1 MTYSLSDLEIKI
13 FKLSSGEEVI
23 SLVSS
28 TEDDNYKL
36 EFPLEVHKQVQR
48 STHAFAFSDWQPLG
62 RQDLDVTLNKTHIIS
77 VAIAEDDVK
86 ERYIRMCLQLKNHYD
101 DIDEDE
107 AEDVSVSDEQLEEF
121 ATEIAKAKIYH

>member
-1 MTYSLSDLEIKI
+1 MTYSLNDIDIKV

-28 TEDDNYKL
+28 VDGDEYKL
-36 EFPLEVHKQVQR
+36 EFPLEVHKQVRQ

-62 RQDLDVTLNKTHIIS
+62 RPDLDVTLSKTHVIS
-77 VAIAEDDVK
+77 VAIAEDEVK

-107 AEDVSVSDEQLEEF
+107 DVSVSDDQLEEF
-121 ATEIAKAKIYH
+121 MTDVAKAKIYH

>member
-1 MTYSLSDLEIKI
+1 MTYNLNDIDIKV

-28 TEDDNYKL
+28 VDGDEYKL
-36 EFPLEVHKQVQR
+36 EFPLEVHKQVRQ

-62 RQDLDVTLNKTHIIS
+62 RPDLDVTLSKTHVIS
-77 VAIAEDDVK
+77 VAVAEDEVK

-101 DIDEDE
+101 DVDEDE
-107 AEDVSVSDEQLEEF
+107 NVSVSDDQLEEF
-121 ATEIAKAKIYH
+121 MTDVAKAKIYH

>member
-1 MTYSLSDLEIKI
+1 MTYNLNDIDIKV

-28 TEDDNYKL
+28 VDGDVYKL
-36 EFPLEVHKQVQR
+36 EFPLEVHKQVRQ

-62 RQDLDVTLNKTHIIS
+62 RPDLDVTLSKTHVIS
-77 VAIAEDDVK
+77 VAVAEDEVK

-101 DIDEDE
+101 DVDED
-107 AEDVSVSDEQLEEF
+107 EDVSVSDDQLEEF
-121 ATEIAKAKIYH
+121 MTDVAKAKIYH

>member
-1 MTYSLSDLEIKI
+1 MTYNLNDIDIKV

-28 TEDDNYKL
+28 VDGDEYKL
-36 EFPLEVHKQVQR
+36 EFPLEVHKQVRQ

-62 RQDLDVTLNKTHIIS
+62 RPDLDVTLSKTHVIS
-77 VAIAEDDVK
+77 VAIAEDEVK

-101 DIDEDE
+101 DVDED
-107 AEDVSVSDEQLEEF
+107 EDVSVSDDQLEEF
-121 ATEIAKAKIYH
+121 MTDVAKAKIYH

>member
-1 MTYSLSDLEIKI
+1 MTYSLNDIDIKV

-28 TEDDNYKL
+28 VDGDEYKL
-36 EFPLEVHKQVQR
+36 EFPLEVHKQVRQ

-62 RQDLDVTLNKTHIIS
+62 RPDLDVTLSKTHVIS
-77 VAIAEDDVK
+77 VAIAEDEVK

-101 DIDEDE
+101 DVDED
-107 AEDVSVSDEQLEEF
+107 EDVSVSDDQLEEF
-121 ATEIAKAKIYH
+121 MTDVAKAKIYH

>member
-1 MTYSLSDLEIKI
+1 MTYNLNDIDIKV

-28 TEDDNYKL
+28 VDGNEYKL
-36 EFPLEVHKQVQR
+36 EFPLEVHKQVRQ

-62 RQDLDVTLNKTHIIS
+62 RPDLDVTLSKTHVIS
-77 VAIAEDDVK
+77 VAVAEDEVK

-101 DIDEDE
+101 DVDED
-107 AEDVSVSDEQLEEF
+107 EDVSVSDDQLEEF
-121 ATEIAKAKIYH
+121 MTDVAKAKIYH

>member
-1 MTYSLSDLEIKI
+1 MTYSLNDIDIKV

-28 TEDDNYKL
+28 VDGDEYKL
-36 EFPLEVHKQVQR
+36 EFPLEVHKQVRQ

-62 RQDLDVTLNKTHIIS
+62 RPDLDVTLSKKHVIS
-77 VAIAEDDVK
+77 VAVAEDEVK

-101 DIDEDE
+101 DVDED
-107 AEDVSVSDEQLEEF
+107 EDVSVSDDQLEEF
-121 ATEIAKAKIYH
+121 MTDVAKAKIYH

>member
-1 MTYSLSDLEIKI
+1 MTYSLNDIDIKV

-28 TEDDNYKL
+28 VDGDEYKL
-36 EFPLEVHKQVQR
+36 EFPLEVHKQVRQ

-62 RQDLDVTLNKTHIIS
+62 RPDLDVTLSKTHVIS
-77 VAIAEDDVK
+77 VAVAEDEVK

-101 DIDEDE
+101 DVDED
-107 AEDVSVSDEQLEEF
+107 EDVSVSDDQLEEF
-121 ATEIAKAKIYH
+121 MTDVAKAKIYH

>member
-1 MTYSLSDLEIKI
+1 MTYSLNDIDIKV

-28 TEDDNYKL
+28 VDGDEYKL
-36 EFPLEVHKQVQR
+36 EFPLEVHKQVRQ

-62 RQDLDVTLNKTHIIS
+62 RPDLDVTLSKTHVIS
-77 VAIAEDDVK
+77 VAVAEDEVK

-101 DIDEDE
+101 DVEED
-107 AEDVSVSDEQLEEF
+107 EDVSVSDDQLEEF
-121 ATEIAKAKIYH
+121 MTDVAKAKIYH

>member
-1 MTYSLSDLEIKI
+1 MTYNLNDIDIKV

-28 TEDDNYKL
+28 VDGDEYKL
-36 EFPLEVHKQVQR
+36 EFPLEVHKQVRQ

-62 RQDLDVTLNKTHIIS
+62 RPDLDVTLSKTHVIS
-77 VAIAEDDVK
+77 VAVAEDEVK

-101 DIDEDE
+101 DVDED
-107 AEDVSVSDEQLEEF
+107 EDVSVSDDQLEEF
-121 ATEIAKAKIYH
+121 MTDVAKAKIYH

>member
-1 MTYSLSDLEIKI
+1 MTYNLNDIDIKV

-28 TEDDNYKL
+28 VDGDEYKL
-36 EFPLEVHKQVQR
+36 EFPLEVHKQVRQ

-62 RQDLDVTLNKTHIIS
+62 RPDLDVTLSKTHVIS
-77 VAIAEDDVK
+77 VAVAEDEVK

-101 DIDEDE
+101 DVDED
-107 AEDVSVSDEQLEEF
+107 EDVSVSDEQLEEF
-121 ATEIAKAKIYH
+121 MTDVAKAKIYH

>member
-1 MTYSLSDLEIKI
+1 MTYNLNDIDIKV

-28 TEDDNYKL
+28 VEGDEYKL
-36 EFPLEVHKQVQR
+36 EFPLEVHKQVRQ

-62 RQDLDVTLNKTHIIS
+62 RPDLDVSLSKTHVIS
-77 VAIAEDDVK
+77 VAVAEDEIK

-101 DIDEDE
+101 QSEEEDED
-107 AEDVSVSDEQLEEF
+107 DSVSDEQLEEF
-121 ATEIAKAKIYH
+121 MTDVAKAKIYH